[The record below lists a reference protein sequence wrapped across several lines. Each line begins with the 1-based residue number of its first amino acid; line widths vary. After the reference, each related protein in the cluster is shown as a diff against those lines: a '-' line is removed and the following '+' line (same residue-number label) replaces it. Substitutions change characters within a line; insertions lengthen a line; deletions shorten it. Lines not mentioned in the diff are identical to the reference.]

1 VDASCF
7 VYLISR
13 WRRARLRI
21 HAAMDELAFEGVGA
35 VVPLVLDVFEVEQAG
50 AVREL
55 IDHPSGQLLG

>member
-1 VDASCF
+1 
-7 VYLISR
+7 
-13 WRRARLRI
+13 
-21 HAAMDELAFEGVGA
+21 MDELAFEGVGA